1 MMPIGEEIEMSTL
14 LQINSS
20 LFSDQGNS
28 STLSNNFVQNWLAKH
43 ADGKVVVRDLAKN
56 PIPHLD
62 STIVQAFFTPAENRT
77 PEQQKLVN
85 FSDSLI
91 AEINNADAIVI
102 GVPLYNFG
110 VPSTLKSYFDQL
122 ARAGVTFKYTE
133 TGPVGLLKDK
143 PVHIIAARG
152 GFHVGKASDSQ
163 TGFLD
168 TFLNFLGFK
177 SLNYIYAEGLS
188 IGDVKE
194 KSLTQAR
201 EQIELSSAA

>member
-1 MMPIGEEIEMSTL
+1 MATL

-20 LFSDQGNS
+20 VFSDNGNS
-28 STLSNNFVQNWLAKH
+28 STLSNEFVQSWLAKH
-43 ADGKVVVRDLAKN
+43 PGGKVIVRDLAKN
-56 PIPHLD
+56 PVPHLD
-62 STIVQAFFTPAENRT
+62 GANVQAFFTPAESRT
-77 PEQQKLVN
+77 AEQQAKVD

-91 AEINNADAIVI
+91 AELKNADAVVI

-133 TGPVGLLKDK
+133 TGPVGLFEDK

-152 GFHVGKASDSQ
+152 GFHQGTASDSQ
-163 TGFLD
+163 TGFLN

-177 SLNYIYAEGLS
+177 SVHYIYAEGLS
-188 IGDVKE
+188 IVDAKD
-194 KSLTQAR
+194 KSLTHAR
-201 EQIELSSAA
+201 EQIEQSVAA